1 MIYWEEGGRHPR
13 PRIWG
18 KASLALQPKAAA
30 AAAAAE
36 VVVVAAASATS
47 SAALSTSRGTWFC

>member
-1 MIYWEEGGRHPR
+1 MIYWEEEGRHQQ

-18 KASLALQPKAAA
+18 KASPALQPA

-36 VVVVAAASATS
+36 VVVVAAASAAL
-47 SAALSTSRGTWFC
+47 SAASSTSRATWF